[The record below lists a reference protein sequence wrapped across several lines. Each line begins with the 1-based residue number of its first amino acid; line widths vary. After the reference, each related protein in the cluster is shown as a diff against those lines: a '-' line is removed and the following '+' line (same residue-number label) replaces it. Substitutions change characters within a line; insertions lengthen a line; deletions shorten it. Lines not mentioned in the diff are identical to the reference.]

1 VCKYTF
7 LSIVI
12 NHLQYHPHRNL
23 NPPKLIYIS
32 PILDMSS
39 TNITSIITSIT
50 SMVSSSTPTSSRGGF
65 GTGNAGWGL
74 QEPRPNHPGSM
85 GSINGNHPSSGN
97 GASMPAWAIVI
108 LVIVFG
114 FMFAGL
120 GYLFWL
126 TFKPTMSKKEREEAR
141 REIDLERAS
150 LEAEAKWQRSLKQ
163 AEAEALERRMKQK
176 GEEIE
181 MKEKKSSK
189 VRDDEGEKVVVGT
202 LGKRDN
208 KV

>member
-1 VCKYTF
+1 VCKFTF

-12 NHLQYHPHRNL
+12 NHLQYYPYL
-23 NPPKLIYIS
+23 NPNIYTIS
-32 PILDMSS
+32 PAFNMSS
-39 TNITSIITSIT
+39 TEITSIITSIT

-74 QEPRPNHPGSM
+74 KEPRPNHLGSM
-85 GSINGNHPSSGN
+85 GSANGLHSSSSGD
-97 GASMPAWAIVI
+97 GKPIPVWAIVI
-108 LVIVFG
+108 LVIVIG
-114 FMFAGL
+114 SMFAGL
-120 GYLFWL
+120 GYLAWL
-126 TFKPTMSKKEREEAR
+126 SFQPTLTQKQREEAR

-163 AEAEALERRMKQK
+163 AEVEAMERRMKQK
-176 GEEIE
+176 GEKIE

-189 VRDDEGEKVVVGT
+189 VGDDEGEKVVVGT

-208 KV
+208 MV